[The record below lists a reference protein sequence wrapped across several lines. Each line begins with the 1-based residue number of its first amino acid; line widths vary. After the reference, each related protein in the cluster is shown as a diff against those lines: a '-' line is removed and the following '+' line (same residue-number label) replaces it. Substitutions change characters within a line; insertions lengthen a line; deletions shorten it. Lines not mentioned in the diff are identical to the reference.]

1 MTGARQP
8 LGLVFPLVQGLSLLP
23 CEALE
28 HRAGPTRLL
37 LDSPFLR
44 PPMSTPQPPFSCH
57 LLLQCEAQV
66 VAGRLDLVLGLQVGH
81 GICVDT
87 VNGYHEV
94 TLAELG
100 LGRLA
105 PRRDLRR
112 WQMRGCTLGR

>member
-1 MTGARQP
+1 MP
-8 LGLVFPLVQGLSLLP
+8 
-23 CEALE
+23 
-28 HRAGPTRLL
+28 
-37 LDSPFLR
+37 
-44 PPMSTPQPPFSCH
+44 TPQPPLSCH

-87 VNGYHEV
+87 VNGYHQV

-105 PRRDLRR
+105 AGGDLRR
-112 WQMRGCTLGR
+112 WQMKR